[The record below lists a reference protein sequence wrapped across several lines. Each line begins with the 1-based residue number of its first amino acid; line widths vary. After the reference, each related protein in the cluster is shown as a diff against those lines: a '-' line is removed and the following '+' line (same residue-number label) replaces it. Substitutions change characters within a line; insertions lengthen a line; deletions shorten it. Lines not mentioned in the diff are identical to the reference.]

1 MVFLI
6 FFQWKMPRIK
16 RGILSAAFPNTA
28 AGNFPCTNVFLN
40 FVETLSELSIASK
53 MLQSVMIWGFV
64 EFGNEP
70 LNITYL
76 PTNFEMEL
84 TILSKMS
91 SPKSICVVKGNQY
104 EGEDFMKINL
114 RKEQEKL
121 AVLLEISDAPKKNS
135 DIIKGAESC
144 LIMDEAY
151 TRLLSDKKTSAGKKE
166 LQFILYFL
174 KKDEQVNV
182 ENRGFYTANEKTA
195 EELIKTARIVDE
207 ALKADEKAS
216 CILTP
221 EALDEMGL
229 VLLSAYPIQV
239 VPTDVSSGFEI
250 VSLDEATEANE
261 DKKDSDTE
269 MTEENVTSSEQV
281 DKTVKSNKKG
291 KNKKKVKNDSKVNI

>member
-1 MVFLI
+1 
-6 FFQWKMPRIK
+6 
-16 RGILSAAFPNTA
+16 
-28 AGNFPCTNVFLN
+28 
-40 FVETLSELSIASK
+40 
-53 MLQSVMIWGFV
+53 
-64 EFGNEP
+64 
-70 LNITYL
+70 
-76 PTNFEMEL
+76 
-84 TILSKMS
+84 
-91 SPKSICVVKGNQY
+91 
-104 EGEDFMKINL
+104 MKTNL

-121 AVLLEISDAPKKNS
+121 AVLLEISDTPKKNS
-135 DIIKGAESC
+135 DVIKGAESR
-144 LIMDEAY
+144 IVMDEAY

-269 MTEENVTSSEQV
+269 MTEENATSNEQV
-281 DKTVKSNKKG
+281 DKKG
-291 KNKKKVKNDSKVNI
+291 KPSKKSKIKKK

>member
-1 MVFLI
+1 MI
-6 FFQWKMPRIK
+6 Q
-16 RGILSAAFPNTA
+16 
-28 AGNFPCTNVFLN
+28 NV
-40 FVETLSELSIASK
+40 I
-53 MLQSVMIWGFV
+53 IWGFV
-64 EFGNEP
+64 DFGNE
-70 LNITYL
+70 LQNIAYL

-84 TILSKMS
+84 TLLSEMS
-91 SPKSICVVKGNQY
+91 SPKSICVVIVNQY
-104 EGEDFMKINL
+104 KGDDLMKTNL

-121 AVLLEISDAPKKNS
+121 AVLLEISDTPKKNS
-135 DIIKGAESC
+135 DVIKGAESR
-144 LIMDEAY
+144 IVMDEAY

-207 ALKADEKAS
+207 ALKADEKAL

-221 EALDEMGL
+221 EALDEMGMI
-229 VLLSAYPIQV
+229 LLSAYPIQV
-239 VPTDVSSGFEI
+239 EQAEASSEFEI
-250 VSLDEATEANE
+250 VSLDEATEVKD
-261 DKKDSDTE
+261 DKKGLDTE

>member
-1 MVFLI
+1 
-6 FFQWKMPRIK
+6 
-16 RGILSAAFPNTA
+16 
-28 AGNFPCTNVFLN
+28 
-40 FVETLSELSIASK
+40 
-53 MLQSVMIWGFV
+53 MIWGFV

-121 AVLLEISDAPKKNS
+121 AVLLEMSDTPKKNS
-135 DIIKGAESC
+135 DVIKGAESR
-144 LIMDEAY
+144 IVMDEAY

-195 EELIKTARIVDE
+195 EELIKTAHIVDE
-207 ALKADEKAS
+207 ALKADEKAP

-221 EALDEMGL
+221 EALDEMGMI
-229 VLLSAYPIQV
+229 LLSAYPIHVEQAEA
-239 VPTDVSSGFEI
+239 SSEFEI

-261 DKKDSDTE
+261 DKKDSDAE
-269 MTEENVTSSEQV
+269 MTEENATSNEQV
-281 DKTVKSNKKG
+281 DKKG
-291 KNKKKVKNDSKVNI
+291 KPSKKSKIKKK

>member
-1 MVFLI
+1 
-6 FFQWKMPRIK
+6 
-16 RGILSAAFPNTA
+16 
-28 AGNFPCTNVFLN
+28 
-40 FVETLSELSIASK
+40 
-53 MLQSVMIWGFV
+53 
-64 EFGNEP
+64 
-70 LNITYL
+70 
-76 PTNFEMEL
+76 
-84 TILSKMS
+84 
-91 SPKSICVVKGNQY
+91 
-104 EGEDFMKINL
+104 MKTNL

-121 AVLLEISDAPKKNS
+121 AVLLEISDTPKKNL
-135 DIIKGAESC
+135 DVIKGAESR
-144 LIMDEAY
+144 IVMDEAY

-239 VPTDVSSGFEI
+239 VPADVSSGFEI
-250 VSLDEATEANE
+250 VSLDESTEANE

-269 MTEENVTSSEQV
+269 MAEENVTETEQV
-281 DKTVKSNKKG
+281 DKKG
-291 KNKKKVKNDSKVNI
+291 KPSKKSKIKKK

>member
-1 MVFLI
+1 
-6 FFQWKMPRIK
+6 
-16 RGILSAAFPNTA
+16 
-28 AGNFPCTNVFLN
+28 
-40 FVETLSELSIASK
+40 

-135 DIIKGAESC
+135 DIIKGAESR

-207 ALKADEKAS
+207 ALKADEKAP

-221 EALDEMGL
+221 EALDEMGMI
-229 VLLSAYPIQV
+229 LLSAYPIQV
-239 VPTDVSSGFEI
+239 EQAEASSEFEI
-250 VSLDEATEANE
+250 VSLDEATEVKA
-261 DKKDSDTE
+261 DKKGLDTE

-291 KNKKKVKNDSKVNI
+291 KNKKKVKYDSKVNI